1 MKVRH
6 YKKYVI
12 VKKAKSTI
20 HCTMYGFVYDDK
32 IIKKKW
38 LTDNTNNIKK
48 EV

>member
-20 HCTMYGFVYDDK
+20 HCT
-32 IIKKKW
+32 IELLQQIKDGEADISD
-38 LTDNTNNIKK
+38 LNGY
-48 EV
+48 